1 MSKAAKTLRETFG
14 LAVSDAGARC
24 AELVE
29 TWVGGLHHFPEGQK
43 ALRKT
48 DWSGEYVTFLVYGS
62 IATFDHDQITRL
74 VFLAHDH
81 AIRVEIQPAM
91 RYLRILLHPRAREGN
106 MSLRHPTLEAA
117 VEAYRKHHPKETP

>member
-62 IATFDHDQITRL
+62 IATFDHDQITRPCSSRTTTRS
-74 VFLAHDH
+74 AS
-81 AIRVEIQPAM
+81 RSS
-91 RYLRILLHPRAREGN
+91 PRCGTSASCSTRGREKA
-106 MSLRHPTLEAA
+106 T
-117 VEAYRKHHPKETP
+117 